1 MTRKVNSK
9 KDLPKSFDLGKYDC
23 LENLSDKD
31 LFRQLYWRQDDL
43 TMKHSEMPEYGF
55 MFGAEYPLH
64 NNYGDPFGELKEDD
78 WFCDKQKEYDHKVQ
92 PKLIELSYDDGIKPV
107 TRFDISMINKL
118 TAERGYWKD
127 KPIIIDNEMVG
138 SLISEDNGMFWAVM
152 REPVNL
158 LSDTLDNMLV
168 SVDLL
173 HNRDDELIEA
183 FTKLLPKWRSELSIV
198 EPDKPIAGSWES
210 IRRKIIDYK
219 IIPLIDLL
227 SWELSTDRKISLGV
241 LAVSL
246 YPDGEKDTFAIAQ
259 TVKPFLEKIMRSD
272 SLEKIRKIL
281 SNEN

>member
-1 MTRKVNSK
+1 MTKKVNSK

-78 WFCDKQKEYDHKVQ
+78 WFCD
-92 PKLIELSYDDGIKPV
+92 
-107 TRFDISMINKL
+107 KL

-272 SLEKIRKIL
+272 SLEKIRKMI

>member
-1 MTRKVNSK
+1 
-9 KDLPKSFDLGKYDC
+9 
-23 LENLSDKD
+23 
-31 LFRQLYWRQDDL
+31 
-43 TMKHSEMPEYGF
+43 
-55 MFGAEYPLH
+55 
-64 NNYGDPFGELKEDD
+64 
-78 WFCDKQKEYDHKVQ
+78 
-92 PKLIELSYDDGIKPV
+92 
-107 TRFDISMINKL
+107 
-118 TAERGYWKD
+118 
-127 KPIIIDNEMVG
+127 
-138 SLISEDNGMFWAVM
+138 
-152 REPVNL
+152 
-158 LSDTLDNMLV
+158 DNMLV

-272 SLEKIRKIL
+272 SLEKIRKML